1 MEFFILVYAL
11 VLLCIVFCLVEFT
24 EETFII
30 VLANGIMWP
39 VISAIFIINGLLKLL
54 YSCGILLIKHIKTL

>member
-39 VISAIFIINGLLKLL
+39 VISVIFIINGLLKLL